1 MPATWKYRGLTTMQ
15 ASQLMT
21 IRKLLTTI
29 VDRWRAALVIFG
41 AVLTVVWLMLL
52 IWFPLHLLE
61 II

>member
-1 MPATWKYRGLTTMQ
+1 MRATCKYRGVTTMQ

-29 VDRWRAALVIFG
+29 IDRWRAALIVFG
-41 AVLTVVWLMLL
+41 VALTVAWLILL

>member
-41 AVLTVVWLMLL
+41 VVLTVVWMMLL